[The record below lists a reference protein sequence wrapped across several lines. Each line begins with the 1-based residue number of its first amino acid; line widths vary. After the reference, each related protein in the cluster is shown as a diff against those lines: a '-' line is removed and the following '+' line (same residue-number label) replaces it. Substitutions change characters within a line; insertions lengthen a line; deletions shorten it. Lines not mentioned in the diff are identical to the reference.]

1 MRMRMDEHFEYF
13 FPYLFLIDFTNKSR
27 IKILCNIS
35 LLRNFASTNFFVF
48 KKETKLKLIS

>member
-35 LLRNFASTNFFVF
+35 LLEILLR
-48 KKETKLKLIS
+48 LISSFLKRNEIEIS